1 MTVLASIRKNA
12 REELRVSRD
21 DYKGHDMINLRV
33 FYDAG
38 DEMRPGKQGIA
49 LKAELLPELLNAL
62 RRAQDAQPE
71 PKEDAA

>member
-21 DYKGHDMINLRV
+21 EYKGHDMINLRV

-49 LKAELLPELLNAL
+49 FKAELLPELLNAL
-62 RRAQDAQPE
+62 RRAQEAQPE
-71 PKEDAA
+71 SREDAA